1 MKRSFMGGRTMPVF
15 GPVPSRRLG
24 RSLGINTIPPKV
36 CSYACRYC
44 QLGQALTMTTER
56 RPFYATEDLVDEVAR
71 NLKRLKRQEE
81 TVDYLAF
88 VPDGEPT
95 LDIGLGETARALKVF
110 SIPLAVITNASLIAD
125 RTVREELSLFDWV
138 SLKVDAATEGLWR
151 ALDRPHGALAFEA
164 IIDGLGIFS
173 ASYGGHLETETMLVA
188 GRNDGDEALE
198 DLASLLASMAPSVCR
213 LSSPTRPPAC
223 GDVTC
228 CDEERLAA
236 ATAILRGKG
245 LDVRLL
251 NAYEGNDFVRTG
263 DTREALLAIL
273 SVHPMREEALSL
285 FLADAKDGTAVLR
298 RALEEKDLLITSW
311 RGATFYVRNLRK
323 AAEERR

>member
-1 MKRSFMGGRTMPVF
+1 MNVF

-24 RSLGINTIPPKV
+24 RSLGINHIPPKT

-56 RPFYATEDLVDEVAR
+56 QAFFEPDAIAAEVEGKLR
-71 NLKRLKRQEE
+71 ELSRQGEA
-81 TVDYLAF
+81 VDYLAF

-95 LDIGLGETARALKVF
+95 LDGCLGETARALRAF

-125 RTVREELSLFDWV
+125 EAVQADLALFDWV
-138 SLKVDAATEGLWR
+138 SLKVDGATEAIWR
-151 ALDRPHGALAFEA
+151 AVDRPHRALSFDAIVGGLRAFA
-164 IIDGLGIFS
+164 RG
-173 ASYGGHLETETMLVA
+173 YRGHLETETMLVA
-188 GRNDGDEALE
+188 GRNDGDEHLE
-198 DLASLLASMAPSVCR
+198 ALASLLEQISPAICR

-223 GDVTC
+223 SDVTC

-236 ATAILRGKG
+236 ATALIGSRG

-263 DTREALLAIL
+263 DAREALLSIL
-273 SVHPMREEALSL
+273 SVHPMREEAIEL
-285 FLADAKDGTAVLR
+285 FLADTEGGQELLR
-298 RALEEKDLLITSW
+298 RALDEGEILTTSW
-311 RGATFYVRNLRK
+311 RGTTFYARNLRK
-323 AAEERR
+323 AAGEAR